1 MLLKSLMRG
10 IAALP
15 LVLAAPVLAQGNP
28 PLALVVGFSP
38 GGGVDTLAR
47 LIAQEI
53 AGDLDRAVVVEN
65 RPGAGGTIAVDSV
78 ARSAPDGNTML
89 FAETSALI
97 APHVFPKVT
106 YDPQKTFAP
115 VGMVGRSALAVA
127 VPATSEYTTLPAL
140 LEGARANPGK
150 LSYAS
155 VGVGSQHHLSGEWIK
170 NLAKAQIEHVP
181 YRGGSQAMQDIAS
194 GQIPMGVAS
203 LAAAQPHVEGGRV
216 RVLAVLSAERFPGAA
231 DVPTVGETLPGFDS
245 TPSLFILAP
254 AGTPDAAIQRVAQAL
269 QKAVESPKIQEAF
282 ALQGSEARYL
292 PPAELAQWMQDEEAR
307 WVGVIDRAQLTFE

>member
-1 MLLKSLMRG
+1 MRG

-15 LVLAAPVLAQGNP
+15 LVLAVPVMAQSNP
-28 PLALVVGFSP
+28 PLSLVVGFSP

-53 AGDLDRAVVVEN
+53 AGDLGRAVVVEN

-78 ARSAPDGNTML
+78 ARAAPDGNTML
-89 FAETSALI
+89 FTETSALI
-97 APHVFPKVT
+97 APHVFPTVT
-106 YDPQKTFAP
+106 YDPQDTFTP

-127 VPATSEYTTLPAL
+127 VPASSEYTTLSEL
-140 LEGARANPGK
+140 LDGARAKPGK

-170 NLAKAQIEHVP
+170 NLAGVEIEHVP
-181 YRGGSQAMQDIAS
+181 YRGGSQAMQDLAS
-194 GQIPMGVAS
+194 AQIPMGVAS

-216 RVLAVLSAERFPGAA
+216 RVLAVLSAERFPGTP

-245 TPSLFILAP
+245 TPSLYILAP
-254 AGTPDAAIQRVAQAL
+254 AGTPQATVEQVTKAL

-282 ALQGSEARYL
+282 ALQGSEAHYL
-292 PPAELAQWMQDEEAR
+292 PPAELAQWMRDEEAR
-307 WVGVIDRAQLTFE
+307 WVGVIDRAKLKFE